1 MFFQNWETKVCD
13 LYWLSKGLSS
23 GAPPA
28 TTISSLEFPSYIYN
42 RLYSSGVRVPIGY
55 DDVLRFVMD
64 RLADTAEAGVLL
76 ACSQQNVNAMRKR
89 GTPSSVAAKEKY
101 GLYLKHCI
109 EHLRPR

>member
-1 MFFQNWETKVCD
+1 
-13 LYWLSKGLSS
+13 
-23 GAPPA
+23 
-28 TTISSLEFPSYIYN
+28 
-42 RLYSSGVRVPIGY
+42 
-55 DDVLRFVMD
+55 MD